1 MLCLQG
7 RQGAAQAAEREQA
20 LSERLQ
26 QAEEQRQAAVDARG
40 AALGSAQQA
49 KQQLVAQTEELC
61 VVLQVG
67 SQTDCA
73 AELNAA
79 LCTVAWLQ
87 NLDMFWRDRGTMQAQ
102 CSGRAHVITSV
113 PVTMVA

>member
-26 QAEEQRQAAVDARG
+26 RAKEQRQAAVGAQA
-40 AALGSAQQA
+40 AALGSAEQA

-61 VVLQVG
+61 AALQVRV
-67 SQTDCA
+67 SIR
-73 AELNAA
+73 
-79 LCTVAWLQ
+79 LC
-87 NLDMFWRDRGTMQAQ
+87 
-102 CSGRAHVITSV
+102 S
-113 PVTMVA
+113 